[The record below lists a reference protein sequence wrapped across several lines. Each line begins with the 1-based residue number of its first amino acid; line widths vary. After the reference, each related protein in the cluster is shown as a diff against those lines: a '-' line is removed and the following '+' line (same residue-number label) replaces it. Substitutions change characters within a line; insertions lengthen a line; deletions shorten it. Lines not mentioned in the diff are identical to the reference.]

1 MALPQRPLLV
11 IIDQLQEVI
20 PVDDSTL
27 QLVEE
32 GAKSLGSAIWLA
44 FWWQANAEAG
54 KLKA

>member
-44 FWWQANAEAG
+44 FW
-54 KLKA
+54 